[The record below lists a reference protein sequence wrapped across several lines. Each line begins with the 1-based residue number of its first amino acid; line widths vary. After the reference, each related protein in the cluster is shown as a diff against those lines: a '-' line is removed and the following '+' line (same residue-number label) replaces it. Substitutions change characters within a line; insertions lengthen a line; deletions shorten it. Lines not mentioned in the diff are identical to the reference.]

1 MLSLEVEEGR
11 RYGYPVGLIMLDIDN
26 FKSFND
32 AYGHPQGDVVLKQVA
47 RVLRGNSREVDLAA
61 RYGGEEMA
69 LILPHTD
76 LEGSHAIAERIRAA
90 VEELRVPRLDGDE
103 PLRVTLSVGVS
114 VTSGRD
120 KDMLIGD
127 ADAALYRAKR
137 EGKNRTSKAESE
149 PADAIAAE

>member
-1 MLSLEVEEGR
+1 M
-11 RYGYPVGLIMLDIDN
+11 
-26 FKSFND
+26 
-32 AYGHPQGDVVLKQVA
+32 
-47 RVLRGNSREVDLAA
+47 
-61 RYGGEEMA
+61 
-69 LILPHTD
+69 
-76 LEGSHAIAERIRAA
+76 
-90 VEELRVPRLDGDE
+90 
-103 PLRVTLSVGVS
+103 TLSVGVS